1 MIITGT
7 IYCIKAILIDSNWIF
22 SFVCMCVCDVIGL
35 SSTDE
40 FRHLDRDMESSS
52 KRWRK
57 IVESEFPERERLPNV
72 WKSRSAVQKLC
83 ILRALRPDRLS
94 YALRLFIEEKF
105 GSRYVESLSVE
116 LAQCIDEMSPTTPLC
131 FILSP
136 GVNPL
141 SEVEQIAKKMNRT
154 TDNGLLHVVSLGQG
168 QEANAE
174 VVLQRASQYGHWVI
188 LQVNIN
194 F

>member
-1 MIITGT
+1 M
-7 IYCIKAILIDSNWIF
+7 
-22 SFVCMCVCDVIGL
+22 

-40 FRHLDRDMESSS
+40 FRHLDRDIESSA

-57 IVESEFPERERLPNV
+57 IIESEFPERERLPQE
-72 WKSRSAVQKLC
+72 WKSRSAIQRLC

-94 YALRLFIEEKF
+94 HALRLFIEEKL

-116 LAQCIDEMSPTTPLC
+116 LSQCVAEMSPTTPLC

-141 SEVEQIAKKMNRT
+141 IEIEQIARKMART
-154 TDNGLLHVVSLGQG
+154 TENGRLHMVSLGQG

-174 VVLQRASQYGHWVI
+174 NVLQKSSECGHWVI
-188 LQVNIN
+188 LQVMFYRFFFKVKLNTYVIILY
-194 F
+194 FL

>member
-1 MIITGT
+1 M
-7 IYCIKAILIDSNWIF
+7 A
-22 SFVCMCVCDVIGL
+22 GL
-35 SSTDE
+35 SATDE
-40 FRHLDRDMESSS
+40 FRHLDRDIEASS

-94 YALRLFIEEKF
+94 HALRLFIEEKI

-116 LAQCIDEMSPTTPLC
+116 LVQCVDEMSPTTPLC

-154 TDNGLLHVVSLGQG
+154 VDNGRLHLVSLGQG
-168 QEANAE
+168 QETNAE
-174 VVLQRASQYGHWVI
+174 FVLQRASEHGHWVI
-188 LQVNIN
+188 LQVSFPFVGIVPS
-194 F
+194 FLPPFIPLY